1 MSNATDFISAYNT
14 VDARMRAMYRGKGS
28 LQFVDLVRRC
38 AEFNS
43 TVKKYEDELLSFAKL
58 RNAIV
63 HESNRERIIAEPCD
77 EVTQLFL
84 HIAEMLSRPPK
95 LGSLKPM
102 NVMGIEGDRP
112 LAEAVVRM
120 SERQYS
126 NLPVYTGGK
135 LVGMLNNRRIVRVVG
150 NALRNGTDVE
160 DTLTMSCRDA
170 VDDADMIKYYKLLTT
185 QNTIQEAVDA
195 FGENRKLFAVLVTGP
210 DGDLAN
216 LLTASDL
223 PRLLKLL
230 EE

>member
-14 VDARMRAMYRGKGS
+14 VDARMRTMYRGKGS

-43 TVKKYEDELLSFAKL
+43 TIRKYEDELLSFAKL

-77 EVTQLFL
+77 DVTELFM

-95 LGSLKPM
+95 LGSLRPV
-102 NVMGIEGDRP
+102 NVTGIEGERT
-112 LAEAVVRM
+112 LAEAVVLM
-120 SERQYS
+120 SERHYS
-126 NLPVYTGGK
+126 NLPVYMAGK

-150 NALRNGTDVE
+150 RALRDGADVE
-160 DTLTMSCRDA
+160 ETLAMSCRDA
-170 VDDADMIKYYKLLTT
+170 VDEADMVKYYKLLTAE
-185 QNTIQEAVDA
+185 NTVQEAVDA
-195 FGENRKLFAVLVTGP
+195 FGENRKLFAVLVTGTG
-210 DGDLAN
+210 GDLTN

-223 PRLLKLL
+223 PRLMKLL